1 MAQTRQYST
10 VKLTFMAKLSAGL
23 DAWLNAGA
31 VRRERLA
38 PHSTLPTS
46 WVDTPQG
53 AIRVFD
59 SGGDKPCIV
68 LSPDGP
74 NVIEHYAELIAL
86 MKSHYRVLC
95 FDMPGFGFSA
105 PASAYDHSL
114 ECGAKTILD
123 LMDKF
128 GIAKATLAL
137 SCANGFYAIRVAQ
150 LAPQRVERLVLSQ
163 TPSIEAMHLWTDR
176 VVPKVLKLP
185 LLGQLLSRMFRQKMA
200 AAWYR
205 IALPKT
211 TDAKPFQNVSR
222 HALRCGSCFSLA
234 GVVQG
239 LLREPKDSA
248 RLQTIPCTVL
258 WGVQDRSHRF
268 TQPNAILRDVPHA
281 QVVVLEDCGHFPDL
295 ENPRRFMQVLLK
307 NLPGVP
313 SHA

>member
-1 MAQTRQYST
+1 
-10 VKLTFMAKLSAGL
+10 
-23 DAWLNAGA
+23 
-31 VRRERLA
+31 
-38 PHSTLPTS
+38 
-46 WVDTPQG
+46 
-53 AIRVFD
+53 
-59 SGGDKPCIV
+59 
-68 LSPDGP
+68 
-74 NVIEHYAELIAL
+74 
-86 MKSHYRVLC
+86 
-95 FDMPGFGFSA
+95 
-105 PASAYDHSL
+105 
-114 ECGAKTILD
+114 
-123 LMDKF
+123 
-128 GIAKATLAL
+128 
-137 SCANGFYAIRVAQ
+137 
-150 LAPQRVERLVLSQ
+150 
-163 TPSIEAMHLWTDR
+163 MHLWTDR